1 MGMISKVKEV
11 EVEVA
16 DITMVVE
23 EVEVVEE
30 VIDRDTLKWIMRVT
44 QGYMRLLL
52 ALYCTVQRFSCLSK
66 HGAGGP

>member
-30 VIDRDTLKWIMRVT
+30 VIVRDTLKWIMRVI

-52 ALYCTVQRFSCLSK
+52 ALYCTVIYA
-66 HGAGGP
+66 HGIHVDAD